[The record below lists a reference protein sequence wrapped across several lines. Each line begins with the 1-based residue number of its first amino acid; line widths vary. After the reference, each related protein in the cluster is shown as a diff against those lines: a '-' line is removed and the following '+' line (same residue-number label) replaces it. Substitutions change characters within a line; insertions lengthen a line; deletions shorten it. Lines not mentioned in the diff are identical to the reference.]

1 MITCIT
7 NWSGLVN
14 QIRTLLDKRGRRT
27 PVAAASEKAKD
38 TENQQVKDRISDD
51 VCEVLSVEEAGR
63 KLGLGRAAAY
73 AHAKAGHIPTLK
85 IGNRML
91 VPKVAFAKLL
101 ASA

>member
-1 MITCIT
+1 MPA
-7 NWSGLVN
+7 V
-14 QIRTLLDKRGRRT
+14 
-27 PVAAASEKAKD
+27 SEKAEDVKI
-38 TENQQVKDRISDD
+38 QQVMDRISDD

-85 IGNRML
+85 LGNRTL
-91 VPKVAFAKLL
+91 VPKAALAKLL

>member
-1 MITCIT
+1 VT
-7 NWSGLVN
+7 
-14 QIRTLLDKRGRRT
+14 
-27 PVAAASEKAKD
+27 AASEKAKD
-38 TENQQVKDRISDD
+38 VKIPQVMDRISDD

-85 IGNRML
+85 LGNRTL
-91 VPKVAFAKLL
+91 VPKAALAKLL